1 MSKKPAIVSLN
12 LRLPAGLHKM
22 LVKSAESKSP
32 PTSLNSEILGRLY
45 DSFEPNRGKALEG
58 QYDVAAEN
66 VLDRLNEFQR
76 QIAKIVERALAEKE

>member
-1 MSKKPAIVSLN
+1 MSKKPATVSLN

-45 DSFEPNRGKALEG
+45 DSFNLTRSEALKG

-76 QIAKIVERALAEKE
+76 QIAEMVEQALAEKE